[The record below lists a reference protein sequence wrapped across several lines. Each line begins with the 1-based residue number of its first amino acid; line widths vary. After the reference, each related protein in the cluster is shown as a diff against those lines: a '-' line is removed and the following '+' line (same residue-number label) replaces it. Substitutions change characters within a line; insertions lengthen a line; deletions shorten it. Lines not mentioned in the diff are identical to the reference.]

1 MTDRITAGLLRLFDD
16 QGHRIVFWYDTLREM
31 REAFE
36 ALDLGDVV
44 KVEIANNQF
53 GLKYRMLRQEP
64 KTRFLVFHDGP
75 EPSMADNWLLDL
87 QLATAV
93 FRADQ
98 AAIWV
103 AELGIP
109 AKYEAAVRDHPD
121 FYRSAKRLAALREM
135 EGERPSQSEN
145 DIRRKML
152 AVCAGADGDLDTV
165 IEAMLGELSEGRDDT
180 LRLLERASLNRFFW
194 KEVAAHYGYTAP
206 EPDFQDFAIALFH
219 SAWTRAM
226 GDPAR
231 LTAHAALM
239 FKRWTNAR
247 RSGEA
252 FEVLSAEYQDV
263 LNIADDLTTRD
274 FRALMPHDHFEAID
288 RQIIVSI
295 VDAMAKQTVP
305 AGDVLKWVR
314 ARKQSHWYERYAD
327 IYQAIGF
334 ATEFQQAL
342 AEATLTMTSV
352 SDGVKRYAAS
362 WFRIDQ
368 LYRNFIYHMQ
378 KSGQAGLLAAL
389 YEAVENRYTTNFV
402 LALNDAW
409 QDQVNR
415 LTDWNIPG
423 FPRQAGFY
431 MEQAAEYRRKDQK
444 VVVIISD
451 ALRYEVAEET
461 LREIRKQ
468 NRFDADLKPMIS
480 SLPSYTQLGMA
491 ALLPHKSLAFKED
504 SDLVLADGEST
515 QGAAARE
522 KVLGTGRAGDRA
534 RAMKAD
540 ELMNMAGTDAKDMFR
555 DHEIVYLY
563 HNQID
568 AVGDKITT
576 EENVPAAAQATVEY
590 LVKLVRKLTSANF
603 SNILITA
610 DHGFLWQHRALDESD
625 FSLAEPVGE
634 SITSRNRRFVIGRGL
649 GASSGM
655 KAFTATQLGLDGDQ
669 EILIPNSIN
678 RLRVKGSGSR
688 FVHGGASLQEIVIPV
703 LRVGKQRKE
712 DVAQVS
718 VQIIPPQKAQITTGQ
733 IQITFWQDKPVTE
746 KLQART
752 LRAGIY
758 SADGTAI
765 SDEVDLDFD
774 FTSDNSREREMPRSF
789 LLTREAETYNNQ
801 TVFLKLRARIG
812 KTSHYDDH
820 ASQPLQLKRASGAEL
835 DF

>member
-1 MTDRITAGLLRLFDD
+1 MNDRITAGLLRLYED
-16 QGHRIVFWYDTLREM
+16 QGHRIVFWYDTQREL

-36 ALDLGDVV
+36 ALELEGVT

-64 KTRFLVFHDGP
+64 KARFLVFHDGP
-75 EPSMADNWLLDL
+75 EPAMADNWLLDL

-109 AKYEAAVRDHPD
+109 AQYEAAVRDHPE
-121 FYRSAKRLAALREM
+121 FYKSGKRLAALRALEQ
-135 EGERPSQSEN
+135 EKPSQSANE
-145 DIRRKML
+145 IRRKML

-165 IEAMLGELSEGRDDT
+165 IEAMLGELAENADDT
-180 LRLLERASLNRFFW
+180 LRLIERAHLTEFFW
-194 KEVAAHYGYTAP
+194 KEVATRYGYTAP
-206 EPDFQDFAIALFH
+206 EPDFQDFAISLFD
-219 SAWTRAM
+219 SAWARAM
-226 GDPAR
+226 GHTAR
-231 LTAHAALM
+231 LNTEAALM

-252 FEVLSAEYQDV
+252 FEALSAEYQDV
-263 LNIADDLTTRD
+263 LNISDNLRDHD
-274 FRALMPHDHFEAID
+274 FRVLIPHDHFEAID

-314 ARKQSHWYERYAD
+314 ERRQSHWYQRYED
-327 IYQAIGF
+327 IYQAIAF

-342 AEATLTMTSV
+342 AEANLTMTSV

-368 LYRNFIYHMQ
+368 LYRKFIYHMQ
-378 KSGQAGLLAAL
+378 KSGQAGLLSAL
-389 YEAVENRYTTNFV
+389 YESVENRYTTNFV

-415 LTDWNIPG
+415 LTDWAVPSIPSQ
-423 FPRQAGFY
+423 RNFY
-431 MEQAAEYRRKDQK
+431 SEQAAEYRRKDQK

-451 ALRYEVAEET
+451 ALRYEVADEA
-461 LREIRKQ
+461 LREIRKL
-468 NRFDADLKPMIS
+468 NRFDAELKPMVS
-480 SLPSYTQLGMA
+480 TLPSYTQLGMA
-491 ALLPHKSLAFKED
+491 ALLPHKSLSFKEG

-522 KVLGTGRAGDRA
+522 KVLAKGRAGDRA
-534 RAMKAD
+534 KVMKAD
-540 ELMNMAGTDAKDMFR
+540 DFMNLSGADGKDLFR
-555 DHEIVYLY
+555 DHDILYLY
-563 HNQID
+563 HNKID
-568 AVGDKITT
+568 AAGDKIAT
-576 EENVPAAAQATVEY
+576 EESVPAAVEATVDD
-590 LVKLVRKLTSANF
+590 LVKLVRKLTSANA

-610 DHGFLWQHRALDESD
+610 DHGFLWQHRALDDSD
-625 FSLAEPVGE
+625 FSLADPSGGSV
-634 SITSRNRRFVIGRGL
+634 TCRNRRFVIGHGL
-649 GASSGM
+649 GAKTGM
-655 KAFTATQLGLDGDQ
+655 KSFSAAQIGMTGEE

-688 FVHGGASLQEIVIPV
+688 YVHGGASLQEVVVPV

-718 VQIIPPQKAQITTGQ
+718 VQIIPPQRAQITTGQ
-733 IQITFWQDKPVTE
+733 IQIMLWQADPVTE
-746 KLQART
+746 KLQARS
-752 LRAGIY
+752 LKAGIY
-758 SADGTAI
+758 AGDGTAI
-765 SDEVDLDFD
+765 SEEVELDFD
-774 FTSDNSREREMPRSF
+774 FASENAREREMPRNF
-789 LLTREAETYNNQ
+789 LLTRAADDFNNQ
-801 TVFLKLRARIG
+801 TVFLKLSARIG
-812 KTSHYDDH
+812 KTTRYEEH
-820 ASQPLQLKRASGAEL
+820 ANQPLQLKRADGAEL